1 MDRQSCLGDGAPVN
15 ALDTEPGVSSP
26 VYKCSLPAH
35 QCWEH
40 KAAHDM
46 LGRGNQSSMF
56 HTFFDSALLP
66 SSWEVFCLYLFK
78 CCKSLDIYQDKIIL
92 YKDTCTSVFLASS
105 GFSWICLQCGRPGF
119 DPWVGKIPWR
129 RGWQPTPIFL
139 PIIFH
144 RDNPH
149 GQRCLAGYK
158 PWGRKESDM
167 TEQLSTAVFI
177 SALFTIARIWE
188 QPKCPSTEKGT
199 KM

>member
-1 MDRQSCLGDGAPVN
+1 MIQVKTLGHKNDVIQDGGFGHAVSAAPLERFEPEISCMDHQSCLGDGAPVN

-78 CCKSLDIYQDKIIL
+78 CCNSLDIYQDKIIL

-105 GFSWICLQCGRPGF
+105 GFS
-119 DPWVGKIPWR
+119 
-129 RGWQPTPIFL
+129 
-139 PIIFH
+139 
-144 RDNPH
+144 
-149 GQRCLAGYK
+149 
-158 PWGRKESDM
+158 
-167 TEQLSTAVFI
+167 
-177 SALFTIARIWE
+177 
-188 QPKCPSTEKGT
+188 
-199 KM
+199 